1 MSQARIT
8 CPSCKSVLTLRTA
21 IAPGMVLRCPQC
33 RREFGVRGAAPA
45 GPATSQGSSSAFDDP
60 LGLGLPGTALGF
72 PPAALGPAA
81 HPAPPRRTL
90 QPARPPVKAG
100 GGESNSMWLGIAVG
114 GGLAIAA
121 ITLLAIVMMMSQSSS
136 GPEVA
141 ANVPVDS
148 SVGSASPQPADMVG
162 ATPAAAD
169 GTTSQASAL
178 PASAAPVSSVPSSA
192 APAPFASAASQ
203 PSVPVAATPAA
214 SAPPAGIAASP
225 PTPNSPGSATTVNV
239 PGSVTAPVA
248 TAGPAL
254 AYRWKTGE
262 EYGYAFSIKVEA
274 NGISEESNG
283 MTVLTLSNEPTPQE
297 FAGQNRS
304 GHATGSGFVLSSDGY
319 VMTCAHVV
327 EGATKIEVVISGQSY
342 PGQVVVFDNALDLAV
357 VRLVAANLPV
367 LPLADSDKV
376 EVAQEV
382 RTVGFPLSTV
392 LGDSVKVTR
401 GAIAGRVEGRKVFQI
416 DGSIN
421 PGNSGGPV
429 VNEMGQLVGVASSKL
444 ASEDIDGVGF
454 AVPSNAVQT
463 LLRSKGVPFQ
473 LAEGGARLE
482 GPELARRVTPSV
494 ALFKVTIGP
503 GGFGIAKR
511 QVLKYSGNLATKPA
525 VAVGPRR
532 GQAAASPAQ
541 SEQGKLLVSELGE
554 LIDSTGSVQLPHLL
568 GPLGSLP
575 IEPLP
580 SDGEQTWQTTRVTAL
595 TQIIGQESANDQM
608 PSRYRRRRGGGNP
621 FAQRAQT
628 VVVVPALEVSAYEL
642 HQKSPGRVQLKKK
655 YVFTTLQKEGTPPLA
670 QMTGEGTVMFNAQ
683 EGFPESMEF
692 RATMVRSAGAVSVTV
707 PITFAWNRVDQNVL
721 NDARSRAAAAGNAAP
736 AVPAGVANKPAAATA
751 QEVDRLLRELK
762 TAGNAAQKSVAVNNL
777 VRMQPIDQRRS
788 QVTQAVEPLMRDT
801 NAMLRDAAIRAMGV
815 WGTKDSVPA
824 LLKMLDQLDS
834 SIRRNTMEALGKIPD
849 KRGAEAVAKLLP
861 NEADRRDA
869 SSSLK
874 AMGQVAEAEVIPLL
888 KHKDKKVRA
897 EACQVLAEI
906 GGKRSVAAL
915 KKMLQSDKDSWSRA
929 AAQIAL
935 KKLSS

>member
-8 CPSCKSVLTLRTA
+8 CPSCKSVLTLKTA

-45 GPATSQGSSSAFDDP
+45 GPVTSKGSSSGFDDP
-60 LGLGLPGTALGF
+60 LGLGLPGAALGF
-72 PPAALGPAA
+72 PAAGPGFPPTA
-81 HPAPPRRTL
+81 HPAQPRRTL
-90 QPARPPVKAG
+90 QPTRPAAKAG

-141 ANVPVDS
+141 ANVPVES
-148 SVGSASPQPADMVG
+148 SVGSASPQPADLVG
-162 ATPAAAD
+162 AAPAVAD
-169 GTTSQASAL
+169 TTTSQASAL
-178 PASAAPVSSVPSSA
+178 PASAAQVSA
-192 APAPFASAASQ
+192 APAPLASAAS
-203 PSVPVAATPAA
+203 PPGVPVGSTPAA

-225 PTPNSPGSATTVNV
+225 PSPNPQGSATTVNV
-239 PGSVTAPVA
+239 PGSGAAPVA
-248 TAGPAL
+248 AAGPAL
-254 AYRWKTGE
+254 AYRWKAGE

-283 MTVLTLSNEPTPQE
+283 MTVLTLSNEPTPAE

-342 PGQVVVFDNALDLAV
+342 PGQVVVFDKALDLAV

-525 VAVGPRR
+525 AAPGPRR

-595 TQIIGQESANDQM
+595 TQIIGQESANNQM

-621 FAQRAQT
+621 FAQRAQ

-642 HQKSPGRVQLKKK
+642 HQTSPGRVQLKKK

-670 QMTGEGTVMFNAQ
+670 QMTGEGTVIFNSQ

-707 PITFAWNRVDQNVL
+707 PITFAWNRVDQTVL
-721 NDARSRAAAAGNAAP
+721 NDARSRAAAGNAAP
-736 AVPAGVANKPAAATA
+736 AVPAGVAAKPAVASTT

-762 TAGNAAQKSVAVNNL
+762 TAGNSAQKSVAVNTL

-801 NAMLRDAAIRAMGV
+801 NAMLRDGAIRAMGV
-815 WGTKDSVPA
+815 WGTKDNVPA

-834 SIRRNTMEALGKIPD
+834 SIRRSTMEALGKIPD

-869 SSSLK
+869 SSALK
-874 AMGQVAEAEVIPLL
+874 AMGQVAESEVIGLL

-906 GGKRSVAAL
+906 GGKKSIAAL

-929 AAQIAL
+929 AAQLAL
-935 KKLSS
+935 KKLST

>member
-1 MSQARIT
+1 M
-8 CPSCKSVLTLRTA
+8 
-21 IAPGMVLRCPQC
+21 
-33 RREFGVRGAAPA
+33 
-45 GPATSQGSSSAFDDP
+45 
-60 LGLGLPGTALGF
+60 
-72 PPAALGPAA
+72 
-81 HPAPPRRTL
+81 
-90 QPARPPVKAG
+90 
-100 GGESNSMWLGIAVG
+100 
-114 GGLAIAA
+114 
-121 ITLLAIVMMMSQSSS
+121 
-136 GPEVA
+136 
-141 ANVPVDS
+141 
-148 SVGSASPQPADMVG
+148 
-162 ATPAAAD
+162 
-169 GTTSQASAL
+169 
-178 PASAAPVSSVPSSA
+178 
-192 APAPFASAASQ
+192 
-203 PSVPVAATPAA
+203 
-214 SAPPAGIAASP
+214 
-225 PTPNSPGSATTVNV
+225 PNPPGSATTVNV
-239 PGSVTAPVA
+239 PGSGAAPVA
-248 TAGPAL
+248 AAGPAL

-283 MTVLTLSNEPTPQE
+283 MTVLTLSNEPTPAE

-342 PGQVVVFDNALDLAV
+342 PGQVVVFDKALDLAV

-473 LAEGGARLE
+473 LAEGGTRLE

-525 VAVGPRR
+525 AASGPRR
-532 GQAAASPAQ
+532 GQAAASPPQ

-568 GPLGSLP
+568 GPLGSVP

-608 PSRYRRRRGGGNP
+608 PSRFRRRRGGGNP
-621 FAQRAQT
+621 FAQRAQ

-642 HQKSPGRVQLKKK
+642 HQTSPGHVQLKKK

-670 QMTGEGTVMFNAQ
+670 QMTGEGTVMFNSQ

-707 PITFAWNRVDQNVL
+707 PITFAWNRVDQSVL
-721 NDARSRAAAAGNAAP
+721 NDARSRAAAGNAAP
-736 AVPAGVANKPAAATA
+736 AVPAGVVAKPAVASTT

-762 TAGNAAQKSVAVNNL
+762 TAGNAAQKSVAVNTL
-777 VRMQPIDQRRS
+777 VRMQPLDQRRS

-801 NAMLRDAAIRAMGV
+801 NAMLRDGAIRAMGV
-815 WGTKDSVPA
+815 WGTKDNVPA

-834 SIRRNTMEALGKIPD
+834 SIRRSTMEALGKIPD

-869 SSSLK
+869 SSALK
-874 AMGQVAEAEVIPLL
+874 AMGQVAESEVIGLL

-906 GGKRSVAAL
+906 GGKRSIAAL

-929 AAQIAL
+929 AAQLAL
-935 KKLSS
+935 KKLSNS

>member
-8 CPSCKSVLTLRTA
+8 CPSCKSVLTLKTA

-45 GPATSQGSSSAFDDP
+45 GPATSQGSSSGFDDP
-60 LGLGLPGTALGF
+60 LGLGLPGAALGF
-72 PPAALGPAA
+72 PAAGPGFPPTA
-81 HPAPPRRTL
+81 HPAQPRRTL
-90 QPARPPVKAG
+90 QPTRPAAKAG

-148 SVGSASPQPADMVG
+148 SVGSASPQPADLVG
-162 ATPAAAD
+162 AAPAVAD
-169 GTTSQASAL
+169 TTTSQASAL
-178 PASAAPVSSVPSSA
+178 PASAAQVSA
-192 APAPFASAASQ
+192 APAPLASAAS
-203 PSVPVAATPAA
+203 PPGVPIASTPAA
-214 SAPPAGIAASP
+214 SVPPAGIAASP
-225 PTPNSPGSATTVNV
+225 PTPNPQGSATTVNV
-239 PGSVTAPVA
+239 PGSGAAPVA
-248 TAGPAL
+248 AAGPAL
-254 AYRWKTGE
+254 AYRWKAGE
-262 EYGYAFSIKVEA
+262 EYGYSFSIKVEA

-283 MTVLTLSNEPTPQE
+283 MTVLTLSNEPTPAE

-342 PGQVVVFDNALDLAV
+342 PGQVVVFDKALDLAV

-525 VAVGPRR
+525 AVPGPRR

-595 TQIIGQESANDQM
+595 TQIIGQESANNQM

-621 FAQRAQT
+621 FAQRAQ

-642 HQKSPGRVQLKKK
+642 HQTSPGRVQLKKK

-670 QMTGEGTVMFNAQ
+670 QMTGEGTVMFNSQ

-707 PITFAWNRVDQNVL
+707 PITFAWNRVDQTVL
-721 NDARSRAAAAGNAAP
+721 NDARSRAAAGNAAP
-736 AVPAGVANKPAAATA
+736 AVPAGVAAKPAVASTT

-762 TAGNAAQKSVAVNNL
+762 TAGNAAQKSVAVNTL

-801 NAMLRDAAIRAMGV
+801 NAMLRDGAIRAMGV
-815 WGTKDSVPA
+815 WGTKDNVPA

-834 SIRRNTMEALGKIPD
+834 SIRRSTMEALGKIPD

-869 SSSLK
+869 SSALK
-874 AMGQVAEAEVIPLL
+874 AMGQVAESEVIGLL

-906 GGKRSVAAL
+906 GGKKSIAAL

-929 AAQIAL
+929 AAQLAL
-935 KKLSS
+935 KKLST